1 MRVCTGA
8 ESGNVTLTH
17 SAINKQT
24 AILRIWRGVHQ
35 TTPVSD
41 FAVRDEDT
49 AGTSHACP
57 QVTTG
62 VADEAIVTVI
72 QERVSNSST
81 NYTAPSGYTKLDQ
94 PAPVGGG
101 GSTSA
106 ALADDGLSVSRPG
119 GTNVTP
125 GPWTNGVS
133 TANVLTWTLAL
144 RPAITATPVE
154 GSDSGALTE
163 GTPTLTASVPAADT
177 AEVTETP
184 TITADTAAADTA
196 AVGESAQV
204 AVIGELK
211 WRFAVD
217 WDNDGDFT
225 GPGEDVTDRVL

>member
-1 MRVCTGA
+1 DSQNIDTLTLSWSTAGGGSAPQAGDFALLAWNGQTGLTWTPPGGFTLIDAEVASTGSHEGRLYMRVCTGA

-125 GPWTNGVS
+125 GPWTNGV
-133 TANVLTWTLAL
+133 
-144 RPAITATPVE
+144 
-154 GSDSGALTE
+154 
-163 GTPTLTASVPAADT
+163 
-177 AEVTETP
+177 
-184 TITADTAAADTA
+184 
-196 AVGESAQV
+196 
-204 AVIGELK
+204 
-211 WRFAVD
+211 
-217 WDNDGDFT
+217 
-225 GPGEDVTDRVL
+225 